1 MKKILIFALV
11 LLAFVSCK
19 TVGQKDSQCTYI
31 MVYDFENNTVKN
43 VQIYIDGES
52 IGFTDVYGR
61 CTVEGFQNGNNH
73 EVMLVK
79 EDYEKIIVNTT
90 LDDQKVLYIK
100 MGSSIYYANLA
111 ESYLDKGMDSE
122 ALNAI
127 NKALSIKTRE
137 DYLFLQKV
145 IKGRLGDE

>member
-137 DYLFLQKV
+137 DYLYLQKV

>member
-100 MGSSIYYANLA
+100 MGSSFYYANLA

>member
-100 MGSSIYYANLA
+100 MGSSFYYANLA
-111 ESYLDKGMDSE
+111 ESYLDNGMDSE

-137 DYLFLQKV
+137 DYLYLQKV

>member
-100 MGSSIYYANLA
+100 MGSSFYYANLA

-122 ALNAI
+122 ALKAI

>member
-1 MKKILIFALV
+1 MKKILIYTLV
-11 LLAFVSCK
+11 LLALVSCK

-52 IGFTDVYGR
+52 VGYTDVYGR
-61 CTVEGFQNGNNH
+61 CTVEGFQDGNNH
-73 EVMLVK
+73 DVMLVK
-79 EDYEKIIVNTT
+79 EDYENVVVNTT

-100 MGSSIYYANLA
+100 MDNSFYYANLA
-111 ESYLDKGMDSE
+111 ESYLDKGMESE
-122 ALNAI
+122 ALTAI

-145 IKGRLGDE
+145 IKDRVGNE